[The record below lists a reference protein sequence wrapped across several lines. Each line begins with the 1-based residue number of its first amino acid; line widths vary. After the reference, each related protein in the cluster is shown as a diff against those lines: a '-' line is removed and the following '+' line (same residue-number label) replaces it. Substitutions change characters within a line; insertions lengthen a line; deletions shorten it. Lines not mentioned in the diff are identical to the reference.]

1 MTSVKQVCY
10 ISNMEKGIDVKE
22 LRKQL
27 GLTQDEFA
35 VKLGVAPYTVR
46 RWESGKTQPSRMA
59 KRLLMEI
66 QG

>member
-1 MTSVKQVCY
+1 MTK
-10 ISNMEKGIDVKE
+10 ETDVKKM
-22 LRKQL
+22 RQRL

-59 KRLLMEI
+59 KRLLKII
-66 QG
+66 QEEMYSHQV